1 MRDSA
6 TFAGTNEETR
16 PRRTNTVIVGAGA
29 AGLAAAA
36 CLQKQGVP
44 FVLLEKSNQVGSPW
58 RNHYDRLH
66 VHTDRANSRL
76 PNLPMPEHYPKY
88 PARAQVVEYLELYAS
103 HFGLEP
109 EFGQEVVSAT
119 RRDGVWQ
126 TKSHA
131 ALYESPNL
139 VVATGYTRVPYGPN
153 VQIRQDS
160 QIPILDI
167 GTVKLIK
174 NGRIHIHPGIERFT
188 GNGVIFTDGAEAKFD
203 AVILGTGYK
212 PRVNAF
218 LPDVDGILD
227 EEGAP
232 LTNGVEA
239 SPGLFFCGFYVS
251 PTGMLREIGIEA
263 KQISQAIARNQI
275 G

>member
-44 FVLLEKSNQVGSPW
+44 FVLLEKSNQVGSSW

-66 VHTDRANSRL
+66 LHTDRANSRL

-88 PARAQVVEYLELYAS
+88 PARAQVVEYLELYAR

-109 EFGQEVVSAT
+109 KFGQEVVSAT

-126 TKSHA
+126 TKSQA

-139 VVATGYTRVPYGPN
+139 VVATGYTRVPHVPTWPGQADFQGP
-153 VQIRQDS
+153 IRHSSAYQAGRPYTG
-160 QIPILDI
+160 QRIL
-167 GTVKLIK
+167 V
-174 NGRIHIHPGIERFT
+174 
-188 GNGVIFTDGAEAKFD
+188 AEATLR
-203 AVILGTGYK
+203 AE
-212 PRVNAF
+212 R
-218 LPDVDGILD
+218 
-227 EEGAP
+227 
-232 LTNGVEA
+232 TN
-239 SPGLFFCGFYVS
+239 S
-251 PTGMLREIGIEA
+251 
-263 KQISQAIARNQI
+263 AR
-275 G
+275 